1 MSHRLPA
8 TAVLALALFGSAHAT
23 EILHWERLPLAV
35 PLVVGQERVVFVDRN
50 VRIGVPPAVGAR
62 LRVQS
67 AAGAIYLRANEPI
80 EPTRLQLQDAD
91 TGSVILLDIVA
102 EPVQRGQPP
111 LEPVRILESP
121 SADIWQHVDDQ
132 RAGDVNTA
140 PAMDR
145 QTPVPVIL
153 TRYAAQSLYAPLRT
167 VEPVPGIAR
176 VNLRRDLAL
185 NTLLLTL
192 PVRAQALAAWRLD
205 DLWVSAVR
213 LHNTT
218 AHWLDLDP
226 RALQGAFAAA
236 TFQHGTLGPS
246 GTPEDTTVVYL
257 ITRGYGLA
265 QALLP
270 ASPPSTRRLTCRL
283 RPIPTTKTEAAMHS
297 NGLLKWL
304 MIPMALVLLFIGLK
318 IFSGNGNPPA
328 PQQADSRLTP
338 EEAKTLGIEGDTP
351 RDTVATLVAQVR
363 QLRTELQTALS
374 DNKAQR
380 EENERLRQREGAID
394 RRIQSALEQRQL
406 IHNHLS

>member
-1 MSHRLPA
+1 M
-8 TAVLALALFGSAHAT
+8 
-23 EILHWERLPLAV
+23 
-35 PLVVGQERVVFVDRN
+35 VFVDRN